1 MGSMHTGL
9 EEHPDGARRLVAFY
23 AERAAASVA
32 LIVTD
37 CVSPS
42 PEGVVM
48 AGALVLTH
56 TDQLHHRIITEA
68 VHQGGNRPANTA
80 CRSLQ
85 ISA

>member
-1 MGSMHTGL
+1 MHTGL